1 MSTGEAHEIEANPRG
16 RSNSL
21 NKSSTT
27 IEINLTGRCDMGR
40 VKQLFNEYWEENL
53 AKKEKHQRQLELD
66 LAQDNLKAE
75 EWAQHEKDFNAW
87 LDAYE
92 KSFGKQ
98 GGES

>member
-1 MSTGEAHEIEANPRG
+1 M
-16 RSNSL
+16 
-21 NKSSTT
+21 K
-27 IEINLTGRCDMGR
+27 M
-40 VKQLFNEYWEENL
+40 EN
-53 AKKEKHQRQLELD
+53 HQRQLELD